1 VRRTSAGTRRTVN
14 EALVSIGALVLL
26 LSTLIAI
33 DPRVRE
39 QFAMRFGNGGA
50 AYEIG
55 HAGNQ
60 LSDIASVIA
69 QAVRHQT
76 IEHSPFTIFVVVAV
90 VLTLFMFRT

>member
-1 VRRTSAGTRRTVN
+1 M
-14 EALVSIGALVLL
+14 SIGALVLL
-26 LSTLIAI
+26 LSTLVAV

-50 AYEIG
+50 ASEFN
-55 HAGNQ
+55 HASNQ
-60 LSDIASVIA
+60 LSDITWAVV